1 MYYTQITMKKILFFL
16 LILNGFQV
24 FSQITLLKDIGFGNN
39 GAFTMNFNPGQSIL
53 QSNTIV
59 LKDHSILQII
69 SVTDNDYILKLKPTG
84 KLDENFAAQ
93 GILDLGSTNCL
104 NAVLQADKII
114 VYFGPK
120 SSDYSSYE
128 DSKIVRYNSD
138 GTLDTTFGN
147 EGILNEVTE
156 TTNPQA
162 LSVLVLKD
170 LSLIISNSSE
180 NHPKKYTK
188 DGQLDQT
195 FGNNGEISY
204 DYHYPL
210 GTDSTGR
217 IATCDLGSLSSS
229 IYSFFDIE
237 DISAHQVLNLNEKP
251 CHSYNGVL
259 LQNKTNLS
267 TRMNDDGVVYSIF
280 EYKNYPILDFCR
292 LVVLKNNDLYSNFNG
307 SGFVTSEFEQQF
319 LDSGF
324 SDETFLVLSQKE
336 NRKALVAFSAKG
348 NSLKINNQNEFELLS
363 GEEIEMKD
371 QYLYINSILPK
382 VEQNL
387 AQVKIEKFSVQK
399 EKLSTIS
406 LSPKKITV
414 ENPIKENLNIKNAEN
429 AQNFELYSLDGNKVF
444 SSKNFKTM
452 DTSNLPKGN
461 YILKIEMK
469 DG

>member
-1 MYYTQITMKKILFFL
+1 M
-16 LILNGFQV
+16 
-24 FSQITLLKDIGFGNN
+24 
-39 GAFTMNFNPGQSIL
+39 
-53 QSNTIV
+53 
-59 LKDHSILQII
+59 
-69 SVTDNDYILKLKPTG
+69 
-84 KLDENFAAQ
+84 
-93 GILDLGSTNCL
+93 
-104 NAVLQADKII
+104 
-114 VYFGPK
+114 
-120 SSDYSSYE
+120 
-128 DSKIVRYNSD
+128 
-138 GTLDTTFGN
+138 
-147 EGILNEVTE
+147 
-156 TTNPQA
+156 
-162 LSVLVLKD
+162 
-170 LSLIISNSSE
+170 
-180 NHPKKYTK
+180 
-188 DGQLDQT
+188 
-195 FGNNGEISY
+195 
-204 DYHYPL
+204 
-210 GTDSTGR
+210 
-217 IATCDLGSLSSS
+217 
-229 IYSFFDIE
+229 
-237 DISAHQVLNLNEKP
+237 
-251 CHSYNGVL
+251 
-259 LQNKTNLS
+259 
-267 TRMNDDGVVYSIF
+267 
-280 EYKNYPILDFCR
+280 
-292 LVVLKNNDLYSNFNG
+292 VLKNNDLYSNFNG

-363 GEEIEMKD
+363 GEEIKMKD

-469 DG
+469 DGEVFSKKLIKY